1 MDKSDMKLMSTV
13 FFSTFH
19 CKHTKAGQRVTKFC
33 SDKNNEEMS
42 GTCIEETGYK
52 QNYLL

>member
-1 MDKSDMKLMSTV
+1 MDKPHMELMSTI

-19 CKHTKAGQRVTKFC
+19 CKHTKAGPRVTKFC
-33 SDKNNEEMS
+33 SDKNTKEMS
-42 GTCIEETGYK
+42 GACIEETGYK